1 MAYVPGITL
10 PSQIFNTP
18 AASILLPI
26 TLGSAVGWSIRPTD
40 SQKTYLALKQPPYRP
55 PLQVFGPVWT
65 ILYGL
70 MGYSAHRAWATGMA
84 SLDPSKVDLTRRGAT
99 LYTVQLGLNLMWMP
113 LFFGLKRPV
122 EATVDIV
129 ALTGV
134 TGYLIYL
141 WGQVDEVAAW
151 CLAPYLGWLGFATYL
166 SAGTGYLNDWNISDK
181 ERSQTEKTEQT
192 KYVDEA
198 PESKTE

>member
-1 MAYVPGITL
+1 M
-10 PSQIFNTP
+10 
-18 AASILLPI
+18 
-26 TLGSAVGWSIRPTD
+26 SATD

-84 SLDPSKVDLTRRGAT
+84 SLDPSKVELTRRGAT

-166 SAGTGYLNDWNISDK
+166 SVSISSLIRPSVIVPRLTGQ
-181 ERSQTEKTEQT
+181 E
-192 KYVDEA
+192 
-198 PESKTE
+198 